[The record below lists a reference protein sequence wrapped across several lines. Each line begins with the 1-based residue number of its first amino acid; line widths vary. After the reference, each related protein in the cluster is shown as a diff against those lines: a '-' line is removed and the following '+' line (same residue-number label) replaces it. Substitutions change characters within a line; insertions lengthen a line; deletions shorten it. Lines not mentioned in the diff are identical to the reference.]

1 MALVEVDA
9 TELNQLDGWLKQV
22 AEKYPEAFH
31 AGTVDFMTGVYQD
44 SQVKCPA
51 DTGVL
56 RESGVL
62 DVGKHSVLIKYTAP
76 YAAAVHDGYKRHWVA
91 PRRRKFL
98 RWEIGRIAR
107 LSSHGSRKNAK
118 FAFSRGHFVPRDR
131 PHTQPNPYLMGPFNS
146 ALNGGKLIKS
156 VVHRLHEVKT

>member
-1 MALVEVDA
+1 MSIVKVDA
-9 TELNQLDGWLKQV
+9 MELNQLDGWFKEI

-31 AGTVDFMTGVYQD
+31 DGAADFMTEVYQR
-44 SQVKCPA
+44 SQEQCPA

-62 DVGKHSVLIKYTAP
+62 DVGENSVLIKYTAP
-76 YAAAVHDGYKRHWVA
+76 YAAAVHDGYKRHFVA

-107 LSSHGSRKNAK
+107 LSSRGSRKNAR
-118 FAFSRGHFVPRDR
+118 FAFSRGHFVHGTAPIRPRNR
-131 PHTQPNPYLMGPFNS
+131 
-146 ALNGGKLIKS
+146 I
-156 VVHRLHEVKT
+156 